1 MKGVMVRCQG
11 PLRTRSLRL
20 LSLYVGDRKVKV
32 QKDSEL
38 TKVTEIFSSK
48 VKLWKW
54 AFSLEEWI
62 PSRIPALLRFWKQ
75 AKYYKWSLHYS
86 PWEACH
92 HWRPLIFYGSPWPVF
107 WFFFKTLEASYVQ
120 VWKQCTREFTQ
131 TWKKT
136 NVDWLNE
143 FKRPSPIKPFDPAL
157 TQQKNYL
164 YFNQVTSES
173 QKSHSAY
180 MKHPNFLKLHFF
192 IYINKLCA
200 SKEALTKHKVI
211 VQALK
216 STTGVLKIP
225 LRDDGTLRVKLAN
238 TEGDI
243 GIGGLNIL
251 LQEEM

>member
-1 MKGVMVRCQG
+1 
-11 PLRTRSLRL
+11 
-20 LSLYVGDRKVKV
+20 
-32 QKDSEL
+32 
-38 TKVTEIFSSK
+38 
-48 VKLWKW
+48 
-54 AFSLEEWI
+54 
-62 PSRIPALLRFWKQ
+62 
-75 AKYYKWSLHYS
+75 
-86 PWEACH
+86 
-92 HWRPLIFYGSPWPVF
+92 
-107 WFFFKTLEASYVQ
+107 
-120 VWKQCTREFTQ
+120 
-131 TWKKT
+131 
-136 NVDWLNE
+136 
-143 FKRPSPIKPFDPAL
+143 
-157 TQQKNYL
+157 
-164 YFNQVTSES
+164 
-173 QKSHSAY
+173 